1 MPRTH
6 RACWS
11 DVIDPKATLTG
22 HASLFPGL
30 GKTAVSTGFDTGLVR
45 RSVRRYV
52 SANAPRGVGLCISR
66 MVVGHPIISTIA
78 RGPGTVESEQ
88 QGWIQRYYKI

>member
-1 MPRTH
+1 MSLVEYLHLARMRSAAMSAIPPLSGDKRKRLGHPQTG
-6 RACWS
+6 AK
-11 DVIDPKATLTG
+11 DPKATLTG

-52 SANAPRGVGLCISR
+52 SANASRG
-66 MVVGHPIISTIA
+66 
-78 RGPGTVESEQ
+78 
-88 QGWIQRYYKI
+88 